1 VRFLEREA
9 NRMQDTRRRG
19 KQVFASLV
27 IAALLLLMNGKSS
40 SNAASPIP
48 TTMGER
54 VRVSSAAHRNF
65 HCSSSDLTPTLAEV
79 QRYGVGAR
87 VTLAE
92 LQRYGI
98 AL

>member
-1 VRFLEREA
+1 
-9 NRMQDTRRRG
+9 MQDTRRSRG

-27 IAALLLLMNGKSS
+27 SAALLLLMSVSSS

-48 TTMGER
+48 TATGER
-54 VRVSSAAHRNF
+54 VHASSAAHRNF
-65 HCSSSDLTPTLAEV
+65 HCGSSDLTPTLAEL

-92 LQRYGI
+92 LQRYGT